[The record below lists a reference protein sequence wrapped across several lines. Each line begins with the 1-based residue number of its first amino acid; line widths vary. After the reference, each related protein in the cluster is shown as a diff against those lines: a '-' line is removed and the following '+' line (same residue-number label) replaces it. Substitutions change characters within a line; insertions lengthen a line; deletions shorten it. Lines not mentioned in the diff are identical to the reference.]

1 MHTRKSFIPLVAIIV
16 SLAALSCKSA
26 KAPAIVDS
34 ATNEYRSGEVVW
46 RELVTPDPKAAA
58 SFYSALL
65 GWTITPVEG
74 SDRGYLLIKQ
84 NGQPIGG
91 IMQMPAVAKG
101 AGGEWVCSVS
111 VTDVDALAKSV
122 KEHGGTVL
130 VEPVDIAGRGRSAAV
145 RDNLGAPFALLHAA
159 SGDPARAQAI
169 DNGWLWSE
177 LWSNNVASSL
187 EFYTGALGATIERK
201 RDGDHEYTLLKAG
214 DKDVAGVVKNPV
226 DNVRSHWVNYIRV
239 ADPAA
244 MVEKAASLGARVIL
258 KPSASVRNGSLG
270 VVLDPTG
277 APIAL
282 QKWPLR

>member
-1 MHTRKSFIPLVAIIV
+1 MNFRKSLLPLLVLVV
-16 SLAALSCKSA
+16 SITAFSCKSGT
-26 KAPAIVDS
+26 APAIVAT
-34 ATNEYRSGEVVW
+34 ATNEYRTGEVVW

-58 SFYSALL
+58 AFYSALL

-74 SDRGYLLIKQ
+74 AERGYLLIRQ
-84 NGQPIGG
+84 GGQPIGG
-91 IMQMPAVAKG
+91 IMQMPASVRN
-101 AGGEWVCSVS
+101 AGGEWICSLS
-111 VTDVDALAKSV
+111 VTDVDAIVKSV
-122 KEHGGTVL
+122 KDHGGSVL
-130 VEPVDIAGRGRSAAV
+130 LEPVDISGRGRSAAV
-145 RDNLGAPFALLHAA
+145 RDEQGAPFALLHA
-159 SGDPARAQAI
+159 STGDPARAQAT

-187 EFYTGALGATIERK
+187 GFYTGALGASVERK

-214 DKDVAGVVKNPV
+214 DKEVAGVVKNPI
-226 DNVRSHWVNYIRV
+226 DNIRSHWVNYIRV
-239 ADPAA
+239 PDPVA

-258 KPSASVRNGSLG
+258 KPTASVRNGTLG